1 MTREQSADSL
11 AILIQDFSSEF
22 SLELKNSI
30 LHSTKQRFC
39 QTLFL
44 KEMQDRVLYS

>member
-1 MTREQSADSL
+1 MGNREEMTSERSADSL

-22 SLELKNSI
+22 SLEKNNSI

-39 QTLFL
+39 QTLEGNA
-44 KEMQDRVLYS
+44 K